1 MLEESKTSNLDSEKL
16 GHLLCLYIMDSDE
29 GDERNLGEDKRTL
42 LGDLLSDALPL
53 DQETIKIL
61 PSILRRL
68 YVEMPPLVGRP
79 LGNLLLSPDTRLED
93 LIAIKEHAKKMMST
107 ADTDAK
113 YEARAV
119 IYYAA
124 IASALA
130 FHDRKITTH
139 SNEELENSLSALVER
154 DWIKA
159 DLSQLLKKAQEIC
172 RSRGR

>member
-1 MLEESKTSNLDSEKL
+1 MLEESKTSNLNAEKL
-16 GHLLCLYIMDSDE
+16 GNLLRLYMDNNEEDQ
-29 GDERNLGEDKRTL
+29 RNCDDDKKAL

-53 DQETIKIL
+53 DQETIKTL
-61 PSILRRL
+61 PSILRIL
-68 YVEMPPLVGRP
+68 YEEMPPLVGQP
-79 LGNLLLSPDTRLED
+79 LGKLLLSPETKLEH

-113 YEARAV
+113 YETRAV

-124 IASALA
+124 IASALV

-139 SNEELENSLSALVER
+139 SNQDVKNSLSAFIER

-159 DLSQLLKKAQEIC
+159 DLSQLLNKAQKFAT
-172 RSRGR
+172 